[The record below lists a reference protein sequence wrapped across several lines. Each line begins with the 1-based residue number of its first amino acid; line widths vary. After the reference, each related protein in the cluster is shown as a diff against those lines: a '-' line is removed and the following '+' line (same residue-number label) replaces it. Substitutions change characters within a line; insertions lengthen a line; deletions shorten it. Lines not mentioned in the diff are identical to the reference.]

1 MSNSFLLI
9 VLVFTQVLGDISL
22 SRGMKDFGAANPWD
36 FLGLEKLIIYL
47 LTNYWIWIGVS
58 VLILSLLLYL
68 AAVSRMDLSYVL
80 PVHSSSY
87 VLNALL
93 AWLILEEQVS
103 LLRWLAAILISIGV
117 CIVSFSEHAS
127 TQKNIH
133 QIFTRLKKILS
144 KVFLFFVLPL
154 TFSFSFSKT
163 WIAIFIIAF
172 SDACGDLFLAKG
184 MKKIGSIQLTSF
196 SQTRQQVLKI
206 ITNTWIIQ
214 GVTCQAIAFLG
225 FVSVLSWA
233 DISLVRPATSL
244 TYVLSLLGATL
255 ILKEKINL
263 GRLFGIILVGLG
275 VLIISFD

>member
-1 MSNSFLLI
+1 VSNLFLLI
-9 VLVFTQVLGDISL
+9 ALIFTQVLGDISL
-22 SRGMKDFGAANPWD
+22 SRGMKEFGAANPFD
-36 FLGLEKLIIYL
+36 LLGLEKLIIYL
-47 LTNYWIWIGVS
+47 LTNSWIWIGVS

-68 AAVSRMDLSYVL
+68 AAVSRLDLSYVL

-93 AWLILEEQVS
+93 AWLILGEQVS
-103 LLRWLAAILISIGV
+103 LFRWLAAILISIGV
-117 CIVSFSEHAS
+117 CIVSFSEHPS
-127 TQKNIH
+127 SQKNIH

-144 KVFLFFVLPL
+144 KGFLFFVLPL
-154 TFSFSFSKT
+154 TFSFSKT

-184 MKKIGSIQLTSF
+184 MKKIGLMKLTSF
-196 SQTRQQVLKI
+196 SQTRQQVFKI
-206 ITNTWIIQ
+206 ITNIWIIQ

-244 TYVLSLLGATL
+244 TYVLSLLGAIL
-255 ILKEKINL
+255 ILKERINL
-263 GRLFGIILVGLG
+263 GRLSGIILVGLG